1 MTRAA
6 ETRSPNLPLEGLPP
20 NGSAHTSAL
29 DDKHR
34 SLVSNLRSFERVAVA
49 LSGGI
54 DSTLLLH
61 ACVEALGTDH
71 VVAYTSVSVTTPK
84 PDLSDAESAAE
95 KVGVEHVWIET
106 NELEI
111 EAYSENSP
119 SRCYFCKDELY
130 QKIGDAARARGI
142 DVVVDGTN
150 ADDRGDHRPG
160 HRAARE
166 LGVRSPLLEAE
177 LTKDDVR
184 GLAKRYGVEIWSK
197 PASACLSSRFPY
209 GTRIVREDVE
219 KVGRAE
225 AALRELGIEGGRV
238 RHYGD
243 MARIEIPPE
252 RIADLAGPARH
263 AIVAMLKAAGYRYVT
278 LDLEGYRSGS
288 LNEGLAPEVFEA

>member
-1 MTRAA
+1 MKAGAEMDRA
-6 ETRSPNLPLEGLPP
+6 E
-20 NGSAHTSAL
+20 L
-29 DDKHR
+29 DDKHET
-34 SLVSNLRSFERVAVA
+34 LVSNLRALGRAAVA

-61 ACVEALGTDH
+61 VCAAALGPDR
-71 VVAYTSVSVTTPK
+71 VVAYTSVSVTTPR
-84 PDLSDAESAAE
+84 PDLTDAESAAK

-142 DVVVDGTN
+142 EVVVDGTN
-150 ADDRGDHRPG
+150 ADDQGDHRPG

-166 LGVRSPLLEAE
+166 LGVRSPLLEAR

-184 GLAKRYGVEIWSK
+184 ALAKRYDVPIWSK

-225 AALRELGIEGGRV
+225 AALRELGFEGGRV

-243 MARIEIPPE
+243 MARIEIPPG
-252 RIADLAGPARH
+252 RIADLAGPARN
-263 AIVAMLKAAGYRYVT
+263 AIVAMLKAAGYRYVA